1 MSFDAIAGNV
11 IAAFIY
17 ACLAYVFKKTFRVLT
32 QNKKSKP
39 SVKEASK
46 ASLHKSFLVSL
57 FLFFIT
63 LVVFCSIG
71 HPANLFIGSIKIM
84 CGLTAGLS
92 FLTTWGAFDAAFAFY
107 PEDDVISKPSDG
119 NANNDR

>member
-17 ACLAYVFKKTFRVLT
+17 ACLAYVFKKAFKALT
-32 QNKKSKP
+32 QSKKSKP
-39 SVKEASK
+39 PAKEASK

-57 FLFFIT
+57 FLFLIT

-71 HPANLFIGSIKIM
+71 HPTTLFIGSIKIM
-84 CGLTAGLS
+84 CGLMAGLS

-107 PEDDVISKPSDG
+107 PEDEVISEPSESNPD
-119 NANNDR
+119 NDR

>member
-17 ACLAYVFKKTFRVLT
+17 ACLAYVFKKAFKALT
-32 QNKKSKP
+32 QSKKSKP
-39 SVKEASK
+39 PAKEASK

-57 FLFFIT
+57 FLFLIT
-63 LVVFCSIG
+63 LV
-71 HPANLFIGSIKIM
+71 FIGSIKIM

-107 PEDDVISKPSDG
+107 PEDEVISEPSESNPD
-119 NANNDR
+119 NDR